1 MVDRKE
7 RSANALTNRVR
18 LQRREDDENGD
29 PLGPWEDVA
38 TRRAEIVYLRGGE
51 TVMAQRLQGIQPA
64 VVAVYA
70 DRITRAATNAWRLV
84 DDRTGQVHEITAPPT
99 VTANRRW
106 VEILTTA
113 KSGERVNG

>member
-1 MVDRKE
+1 MAAK
-7 RSANALTNRVR
+7 RSAAALTNRVR
-18 LQRREDDENGD
+18 LQRRPDDANGD
-29 PLGPWEDVA
+29 PLGPFADVA

-51 TVMAQRLQGIQPA
+51 PVMEQRLQGVQPA

-70 DRITRAATNAWRLV
+70 DSVTRTITNAWRLV

-99 VTANRRW
+99 VTTDRRW

-113 KSGERVNG
+113 RAGDQAG